1 VAFHLEV
8 VHMCMSL
15 AAEVVGDVCTHL
27 SVALALVVRVHIL
40 TARVEKVQRMGC
52 VAQVRVGEY
61 SRRSASGPQRSCL
74 ARAVRKDLIAAGLA
88 VVEMAALVAVQSALG
103 IVHGRMEGTIV
114 VLRDLA
120 IERMV
125 IDAAVVTQR
134 LEMHMDWA
142 WARC

>member
-1 VAFHLEV
+1 
-8 VHMCMSL
+8 MCMSL

-27 SVALALVVRVHIL
+27 SVALALVVRFHIL
-40 TARVEKVQRMGC
+40 TTRVEKVQRMGC
-52 VAQVRVGEY
+52 VVQVRVGEY
-61 SRRSASGPQRSCL
+61 SKRCASWPQRSCL
-74 ARAVRKDLIAAGLA
+74 ARAVRMDSIAGGLA
-88 VVEMAALVAVQSALG
+88 VVEMAAALVAVQSALG
-103 IVHGRMEGTIV
+103 MVHGRMEGTIV

-125 IDAAVVTQR
+125 IDAAVVTQT